1 MVSRRKLGKILF
13 KILCVVGAA
22 AWVFSLDYNPFLKLL
37 FSGVLAYIIS
47 YAVDFVYYTIR
58 DAPVHMR

>member
-1 MVSRRKLGKILF
+1 MPSRRKLGKILF
-13 KILCVVGAA
+13 KLLCVIIAA
-22 AWVFSLDYNPFLKLL
+22 AWIFSLDYNPFLKLV

-47 YAVDFVYYTIR
+47 FAVDFVYYTMR